1 MVGNRRAFS
10 RKSGAPTITP
20 HRATTGWLGK
30 RGRTERDKQDRCRST
45 KLTVPPSSDAR
56 SLVYHGDRQARS
68 TLQRDSV
75 APIYRRQ
82 LVPVVAAAYVT
93 VAVEPETGRSLTE
106 HAQRAS
112 QQTLPL

>member
-30 RGRTERDKQDRCRST
+30 RGRTERDKLDRRRST

-56 SLVYHGDRQARS
+56 PLVYHGDRQARS